1 MFPKHIEFTHELY
14 VQILRVKH
22 KPMLPRLSG
31 LLLSMV
37 MALAFLA
44 LVVVVIMPPPPT
56 LAEPP
61 GSSIYSEDSGGPT
74 S

>member
-1 MFPKHIEFTHELY
+1 MEFIHELY
-14 VQILRVKH
+14 VKLLHVKH
-22 KPMLPRLSG
+22 KPMFTRPPG

-44 LVVVVIMPPPPT
+44 LVVVVIMPPPPA
-56 LAEPP
+56 LAEPAD
-61 GSSIYSEDSGGPT
+61 SSFSSEDSGGPT